1 MRKMDNYE
9 KKMIEREITD
19 IMTDSVS
26 SDYAKY
32 ILKSKCEDDGRTFME
47 AVIDDV
53 MDTSAWEDEGY
64 YSNDDIRFAIGRVL
78 MDRLGIDY

>member
-53 MDTSAWEDEGY
+53 MDTSAWDEEGY
-64 YSNDDIRFAIGRVL
+64 YNDDDIRLSIGRIF
-78 MDRLGIDY
+78 MERLNIEV

>member
-26 SDYAKY
+26 SDYARY
-32 ILKSKCEDDGRTFME
+32 ILESKKKRRTFMDD
-47 AVIDDV
+47 VIDDV
-53 MDTSAWEDEGY
+53 MCASAWEDEGY
-64 YSNDDIRFAIGRVL
+64 YNDDDIRLAIGRVL